1 MHSGLR
7 IIFHEVAAQRSHLFH
22 WAPVFIAVGVWVAF
36 TYGWGIGAVCV
47 FVALC
52 VIGTYIA
59 AIGFVD
65 SQALP
70 ILVIVTCVALG
81 AGAAIYRSYAVWG
94 PSLSYPYSGDLIGR
108 VVLVD
113 RSAGLTCAL
122 PWIRCR
128 LARFQK
134 TNCHGGWVCHSH
146 RKLSMLCQML
156 GIEYARRGGVGGRY
170 QHSWAVH
177 PNNTKDD

>member
-7 IIFHEVAAQRSHLFH
+7 IIFHEVAAQRSYLFH
-22 WAPVFIAVGVWVAF
+22 WAPVFIAVGVWVTF

-81 AGAAIYRSYAVWG
+81 AGAAIYRSYAVLGAKPELSLFWG
-94 PSLSYPYSGDLIGR
+94 SDW
-108 VVLVD
+108 
-113 RSAGLTCAL
+113 AGG
-122 PWIRCR
+122 
-128 LARFQK
+128 F
-134 TNCHGGWVCHSH
+134 G
-146 RKLSMLCQML
+146 
-156 GIEYARRGGVGGRY
+156 
-170 QHSWAVH
+170 
-177 PNNTKDD
+177 